1 MMVALKELNV
11 LVTGASS
18 GIGKH
23 VSEIM
28 CRKGCTVIGVGR
40 RVERLEELKEKLHP
54 NFHPLVADLS
64 KSESLE

>member
-1 MMVALKELNV
+1 MKGLNV

-28 CRKGCTVIGVGR
+28 CRKWYTVIGVGR
-40 RVERLEELKEKLHP
+40 SVERLEELKEKLHP

-64 KSESLE
+64 KGESLE